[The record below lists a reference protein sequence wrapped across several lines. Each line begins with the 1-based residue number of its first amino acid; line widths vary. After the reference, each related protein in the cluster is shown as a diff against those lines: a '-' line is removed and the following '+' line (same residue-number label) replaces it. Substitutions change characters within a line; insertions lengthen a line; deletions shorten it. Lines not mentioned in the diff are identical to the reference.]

1 MNLSLFKN
9 KLSSETTPVPLEL
22 AQSYLP
28 FLDGLRG
35 IAIIIVI
42 LSHALREN
50 SYFEV
55 LGEVGVEIFFVL
67 SGFLITTLL
76 LKEKIKNGHVALKLF
91 YIRRA
96 LRIMPVA
103 YLFLLVLLVLN
114 FCFKLGVTPIGF
126 LSSALYIKNVPI
138 PNSADWYSGHFWSL
152 SIEEQFYLFFPFLL
166 VLNLNRYTI
175 LISVLILVLP
185 LLGLLAVHRVGIFY
199 SNSIV
204 HALTFTI
211 NSVFFGSG
219 TVSILVGSLCSILVF
234 KDIISIEKLWNN
246 YFLSFALFL
255 LALAVGYKKSVLF
268 IPHVSRVFFSVLI
281 AWIIL
286 LNLKKES
293 NLFSAM
299 LGWSV
304 LKRIGILSYSLYIW
318 QQLFTSNQPWK
329 SAFPYADSL
338 VLNMLVLY
346 LVANASYFL
355 YEQPFLQLK
364 NKFKQAPAKRHL
376 VSAA

>member
-1 MNLSLFKN
+1 MNWSLLKT
-9 KLSSETTPVPLEL
+9 KASGEVTAVPTEL

-35 IAIIIVI
+35 VAIMIVI
-42 LSHALREN
+42 LSHCFKKN
-50 SYFEV
+50 PYFDV

-76 LKEKIKNGHVALKLF
+76 LKEKIKSGYISLKLF
-91 YIRRA
+91 YVRRA

-103 YLFLLVLLVLN
+103 CLFLLILFVLN
-114 FCFKLGVTPIGF
+114 VCFKLGVTSTG
-126 LSSALYIKNVPI
+126 LLTSALYIKNMPI
-138 PNSADWYSGHFWSL
+138 PDSADWYSGHFWSL

-166 VLNLNRYTI
+166 VLNLNRYTL
-175 LISVLILVLP
+175 LISFLIVALP
-185 LLGLLAVHRVGIFY
+185 IIGLLAVHKVGIFY
-199 SNSIV
+199 SVSVI
-204 HALTFTI
+204 HALVFLL

-219 TVSILVGSLCSILVF
+219 TVSILVGSLCAILVF
-234 KDIISIEKLWNN
+234 KSVLVIDKLWNS

-255 LALAVGYKKSVLF
+255 LAFAIGYQKSILF
-268 IPHVSRVFFSVLI
+268 IPHVSRMLFSALI

-286 LNLKKES
+286 LNLKREA
-293 NLFSAM
+293 NLFSTI

-304 LKRIGILSYSLYIW
+304 LKKIGILSYSLYIW
-318 QQLFTSNQPWK
+318 QQLFTHNQPWRD
-329 SAFPYADSL
+329 AFPYSNSL
-338 VLNMLVLY
+338 ILNLLALY

-355 YEQPFLQLK
+355 YEQRFLVLK
-364 NKFKQAPAKRHL
+364 NKFKQVPSKRSL